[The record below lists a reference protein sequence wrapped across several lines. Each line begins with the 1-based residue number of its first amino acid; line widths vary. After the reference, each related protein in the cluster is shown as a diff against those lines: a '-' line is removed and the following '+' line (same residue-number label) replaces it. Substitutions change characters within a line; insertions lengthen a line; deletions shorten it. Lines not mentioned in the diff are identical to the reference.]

1 MKPSNNLLN
10 KAAQAII
17 LIMLGITL
25 SCQQQAAI
33 EQSEK
38 EINKLVQR
46 YIELIN
52 TGNLSIVD
60 EICTPDLVTY
70 FHGMKSSDVGI
81 DAFKKS
87 VKGHRVRYPDVNNK
101 NR

>member
-1 MKPSNNLLN
+1 MKPSNNLF
-10 KAAQAII
+10 KKVAQTTLLII
-17 LIMLGITL
+17 LGFTLG
-25 SCQQQAAI
+25 CQQQATI

-70 FHGMKSSDVGI
+70 FHGKKSSDVGI